1 MVCGIRVY
9 EFIAQTQAGIISVHK
24 MSNVYI
30 FTMQQLIKRNN
41 LTERLCKD
49 FAQKIFNL
57 LDSTE
62 HNNRI
67 NTTIIMQ
74 ISY

>member
-1 MVCGIRVY
+1 
-9 EFIAQTQAGIISVHK
+9 

-30 FTMQQLIKRNN
+30 FTTMQQLIKRNN
-41 LTERLCKD
+41 LTERLFKD
-49 FAQKIFNL
+49 FAQKLFNL